1 MKDINLIDSCQAHL
15 PVQYASNIQLIRQKW
30 HWCSD
35 WQRATPACLLHWLSV
50 FTLADPDQLAWVSN
64 FFSHVQP
71 FSGLYQHNAVSPESL
86 NQGPLNL
93 KSNTAILPSL
103 SWVSVYYLS
112 GTGAITNTS
121 VSHLEGD
128 ISRFQRMSSI
138 DSFNQRSHP
147 NEMLTGLRY
156 FERANKGDNGTISKV
171 KKALFYMAMIT
182 IYIAKWGKFS
192 W

>member
-1 MKDINLIDSCQAHL
+1 MILINWFG
-15 PVQYASNIQLIRQKW
+15 KE
-30 HWCSD
+30 
-35 WQRATPACLLHWLSV
+35 
-50 FTLADPDQLAWVSN
+50 
-64 FFSHVQP
+64 FFSHVQT
-71 FSGLYQHNAVSPESL
+71 FSGMYRHNTVSLERLEPGTSQSQVEHSIFEPLHSFPLYLE
-86 NQGPLNL
+86 
-93 KSNTAILPSL
+93 
-103 SWVSVYYLS
+103 SVYYLS

-171 KKALFYMAMIT
+171 KRHNLI
-182 IYIAKWGKFS
+182 WQ
-192 W
+192 